1 MAKRFD
7 YFETLESLSDFAVR
21 EAEMLLATFNGYDS
35 DQLPELLVR
44 MHELENAADSQIH
57 QIFMHLATE
66 FITPIDRE
74 DILSIG
80 QRLDDIVD
88 YIEDV
93 LQFMHMYNV
102 QEIYQP
108 SLTLAGIILEQAKV
122 LKLGLSEFG
131 SFRKSNKMV
140 RKHIVE
146 VNDLEEEA
154 DKVYAEAMNRLF
166 REHTDKPLFVMVWS
180 DLFARLERVTDACE
194 SVADMMD
201 TIILKNS

>member
-7 YFETLESLSDFAVR
+7 YFETLAKQGDFAVR
-21 EAEMLLATFNGYDS
+21 EAEMLLTVLRDFDPE
-35 DQLPELLVR
+35 QLPAMIIE

-57 QIFMHLATE
+57 QIFTHLATE

-74 DILSIG
+74 DILSMG

-93 LQFMHMYNV
+93 LQLLHMYNV
-102 QEIYQP
+102 QAIHEP
-108 SLTLAGIILEQAKV
+108 ALTLAEIILASTKV
-122 LKLGLSEFG
+122 LKQGLEEFSG
-131 SFRKSNKMV
+131 FRKSNKMV
-140 RKHIVE
+140 RKYIVE
-146 VNDLEEEA
+146 VNDLEEQA
-154 DKVYAEAMNRLF
+154 DQVYAEAMNKLF
-166 REHTDKPLFVMVWS
+166 RTYTDQPLFVMIWS

-194 SVADMMD
+194 NVADMMD